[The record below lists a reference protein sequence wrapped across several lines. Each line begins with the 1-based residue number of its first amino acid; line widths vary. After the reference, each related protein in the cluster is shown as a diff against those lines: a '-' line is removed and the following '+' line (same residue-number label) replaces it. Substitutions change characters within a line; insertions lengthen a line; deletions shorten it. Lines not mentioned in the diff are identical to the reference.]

1 MHSHSELT
9 ERQIFQWLQFE
20 ANAQVENLLQWS
32 FILMTICI
40 LWLIKHSGIFRGG
53 PMARCDA
60 EQTAGNW
67 LVTRE

>member
-9 ERQIFQWLQFE
+9 ERQIFQWLHFE

-40 LWLIKHSGIFRGG
+40 LWLIK
-53 PMARCDA
+53 PMIVCTVEYFVEGR
-60 EQTAGNW
+60 W
-67 LVTRE
+67 LAVMQNKLQVTD